1 LQEFAGLGGGL
12 AMAGIVEIAELAGVS
27 PATVSRAL
35 RGLHHVNEKT
45 RAKIVKAALE
55 LDYPLRPELAP
66 PGENGR
72 TNTIGVIAPYLFRWY
87 FAQALAGVEEALREA
102 GMDLLLYNFS
112 QVDTRQRVFLQR
124 KMIDKVDGLIVI
136 SLPPT
141 EDEFHKLLNL
151 GIPLSLLGV
160 TDLRCPSVSID
171 DVKGAEMATEHLVEM
186 GHRDIALMIGQN
198 DLEYDFKVS
207 SQRKEG
213 FLNVIERHCLKFD
226 PRNELLADYDSA
238 TAELVMDEFLT
249 RKKLPTAIFCG
260 SDEMAFGVYKSVLK
274 KGMRVPEDFSI
285 VGYDGHE
292 LTSALNLTTVAQ
304 PVRFLGQLAASQVL
318 SQITKPGTEQ
328 RAMIVPTELVTRGSV
343 KKLN

>member
-1 LQEFAGLGGGL
+1 
-12 AMAGIVEIAELAGVS
+12 MAGIVEIAELAGVS

-45 RAKIVKAALE
+45 RAKIVKAAQE
-55 LDYPLRPELAP
+55 LDYPLRPEVAP
-66 PGENGR
+66 PGEDGR
-72 TNTIGVIAPYLFRWY
+72 TNTIGVIAPFLFRWY

-112 QVDTRQRVFLQR
+112 QIDARQRIFLQR

-141 EDEFHKLLNL
+141 EDEFRRILNL

-160 TDLRCPSVSID
+160 TDSRCPSVSID
-171 DVKGAEMATEHLVEM
+171 DVQGAEIATQHLVDM
-186 GHRDIALMIGQN
+186 GHCDIALMIGQN
-198 DLEYDFKVS
+198 DQKYDFKVS

-213 FLNVIERHCLKFD
+213 FLGVLKENGIEFD

-238 TAELVMDEFLT
+238 TAELVMDDFLR

-260 SDEMAFGVYKSVLK
+260 SDEMAFGVYKSVTK
-274 KGMRVPEDFSI
+274 KGLRIPEDFSI

-292 LTSALNLTTVAQ
+292 LSAALNLTTVAQ

-328 RAMIVPTELVTRGSV
+328 KAMIVPTSLVQRGSV
-343 KKLN
+343 AKLN

>member
-1 LQEFAGLGGGL
+1 
-12 AMAGIVEIAELAGVS
+12 MAGIVEIAELAGVS

-45 RAKIVKAALE
+45 RAKIVKAAQE
-55 LDYPLRPELAP
+55 LDYPLRPEVAP
-66 PGENGR
+66 PGEDGR
-72 TNTIGVIAPYLFRWY
+72 TNTIGVIAPFLFRWY

-112 QVDTRQRVFLQR
+112 QIDARQRIFLQR

-141 EDEFHKLLNL
+141 EDEFRRILNL

-160 TDLRCPSVSID
+160 TDSRCPSISID
-171 DVKGAEMATEHLVEM
+171 DVQGAQIATQHLVDM

-198 DLEYDFKVS
+198 DQKYDFKVS

-213 FLNVIERHCLKFD
+213 FLGVLKDNGIEFD

-238 TAELVMDEFLT
+238 TAELVMDDFLR

-260 SDEMAFGVYKSVLK
+260 SDEMAFGVYKAVIK
-274 KGMRVPEDFSI
+274 KGMRIPEDFSI

-292 LTSALNLTTVAQ
+292 LSAALNLTTVAQ

-328 RAMIVPTELVTRGSV
+328 KAMIVPTSLVQRGSV
-343 KKLN
+343 AKLD

>member
-1 LQEFAGLGGGL
+1 
-12 AMAGIVEIAELAGVS
+12 MAGIVEIAELAGVS

-45 RAKIVKAALE
+45 RAKIVKAAQE
-55 LDYPLRPELAP
+55 LDYPLRPEVAP
-66 PGENGR
+66 PGEDGR
-72 TNTIGVIAPYLFRWY
+72 TNTIGVIAPFLFRWY

-112 QVDTRQRVFLQR
+112 QIDARQRIFLQR

-141 EDEFHKLLNL
+141 EDEFRRILNL

-160 TDLRCPSVSID
+160 TDSRCPSVSID
-171 DVKGAEMATEHLVEM
+171 DVQGAQIATQHLVDM

-198 DLEYDFKVS
+198 DQKYDFKVS

-213 FLNVIERHCLKFD
+213 FLGVLKENGIEFD

-238 TAELVMDEFLT
+238 TAELVMDDFLR

-260 SDEMAFGVYKSVLK
+260 SDEMAFGVYKAVIK
-274 KGMRVPEDFSI
+274 KGMRIPEDFSI

-292 LTSALNLTTVAQ
+292 LSAALNLTTVAQ

-328 RAMIVPTELVTRGSV
+328 KAMIVPTSLVQRGSV
-343 KKLN
+343 AKLN

>member
-1 LQEFAGLGGGL
+1 
-12 AMAGIVEIAELAGVS
+12 MAGIVEIAELAGVS

-45 RAKIVKAALE
+45 RAKIVKAAQE
-55 LDYPLRPELAP
+55 LDYPLRPEVAP
-66 PGENGR
+66 PGEDGR
-72 TNTIGVIAPYLFRWY
+72 TNTIGVIAPFLFRWY

-112 QVDTRQRVFLQR
+112 QIDARQRIFLQR

-141 EDEFHKLLNL
+141 EDEFRRILNL

-160 TDLRCPSVSID
+160 TDSRCPSVSID
-171 DVKGAEMATEHLVEM
+171 DVQGAQIATQHLVDM

-198 DLEYDFKVS
+198 DQKYDFKVS

-213 FLNVIERHCLKFD
+213 FLGVLKDNGIEFD

-238 TAELVMDEFLT
+238 TAELVMDDFLR

-260 SDEMAFGVYKSVLK
+260 SDEMAFGVYKAVIK
-274 KGMRVPEDFSI
+274 KGMRIPEDFSI

-292 LTSALNLTTVAQ
+292 LSAALNLTTVAQ

-328 RAMIVPTELVTRGSV
+328 KAMIVPTSLVQRGSV
-343 KKLN
+343 AKLN

>member
-1 LQEFAGLGGGL
+1 
-12 AMAGIVEIAELAGVS
+12 MAGIVEIAELAGVS

-45 RAKIVKAALE
+45 RAKIVKAAQE
-55 LDYPLRPELAP
+55 LDYPLRPEVAP
-66 PGENGR
+66 PGEDGR
-72 TNTIGVIAPYLFRWY
+72 TNTIGVIAPFLFRWY

-112 QVDTRQRVFLQR
+112 QIDARQRIFLQR

-141 EDEFHKLLNL
+141 EDEFRRILNL

-160 TDLRCPSVSID
+160 TDSRCPSISID
-171 DVKGAEMATEHLVEM
+171 DVQGAQIATQHLVDM

-198 DLEYDFKVS
+198 DQKYDFKVS

-213 FLNVIERHCLKFD
+213 FLGVLKENGIEFD

-238 TAELVMDEFLT
+238 TAELVMDDFLR

-260 SDEMAFGVYKSVLK
+260 SDEMAFGVYKAVIK
-274 KGMRVPEDFSI
+274 KGMRIPEDFSI

-292 LTSALNLTTVAQ
+292 LSAALNLTTVAQ

-328 RAMIVPTELVTRGSV
+328 KAMIVPTSLVQRGSV
-343 KKLN
+343 AKLN

>member
-1 LQEFAGLGGGL
+1 
-12 AMAGIVEIAELAGVS
+12 MAGIVEIAQLAGVS

-112 QVDTRQRVFLQR
+112 QVDRRQQVFLQR

-141 EDEFHKLLNL
+141 EDEFHRLLNL

-171 DVKGAEMATEHLVEM
+171 DVKGAEIATEHLVEM

-213 FLNVIERHCLKFD
+213 FLNVIERHGLKFD

-274 KGMRVPEDFSI
+274 KGMQVPEDFSI

-318 SQITKPGTEQ
+318 AQITKPGTEQ
-328 RAMIVPTELVTRGSV
+328 RAMIVPTELVQRGSV

>member
-1 LQEFAGLGGGL
+1 
-12 AMAGIVEIAELAGVS
+12 MAGIVEIAELAGVS

-35 RGLHHVNEKT
+35 RGLQHVNEKT

-87 FAQALAGVEEALREA
+87 FSHALAGVEEALREA

-112 QVDTRQRVFLQR
+112 QVDRRQQVFLQR

-141 EDEFHKLLNL
+141 EDEFHRLLNL

-171 DVKGAEMATEHLVEM
+171 DVKGAEIATEHLVEM

-213 FLNVIERHCLKFD
+213 FLNVLKRHGLKFD

-238 TAELVMDEFLT
+238 TAELVMDDFLT

-328 RAMIVPTELVTRGSV
+328 RAMIVPTELVQRGSV

>member
-1 LQEFAGLGGGL
+1 
-12 AMAGIVEIAELAGVS
+12 MAGIVEIAELAGVS

-45 RAKIVKAALE
+45 RAKIIKAAQE
-55 LDYPLRPELAP
+55 LDYPLRPEVAP
-66 PGENGR
+66 PGEDGR
-72 TNTIGVIAPYLFRWY
+72 TNTIGVIAPFLFRWY

-112 QVDTRQRVFLQR
+112 QIDARQRIFLQR

-141 EDEFHKLLNL
+141 EDEFRRILNL

-160 TDLRCPSVSID
+160 TDSRCPSVSID
-171 DVKGAEMATEHLVEM
+171 DVQGAQIATQHLVDM

-198 DLEYDFKVS
+198 DQKYDFKVS

-213 FLNVIERHCLKFD
+213 FLGVLKDNGIEFD

-238 TAELVMDEFLT
+238 TAELVMDDFLR
-249 RKKLPTAIFCG
+249 RKKLPTAIFCS
-260 SDEMAFGVYKSVLK
+260 SDEMAFGVYKSLTK
-274 KGMRVPEDFSI
+274 KGMRIPDDFSI

-292 LTSALNLTTVAQ
+292 LSAALNLTTVVQ

-318 SQITKPGTEQ
+318 AQITKPGTEQ
-328 RAMIVPTELVTRGSV
+328 KAMIVPTSLVQRGSV
-343 KKLN
+343 AKLN

>member
-1 LQEFAGLGGGL
+1 
-12 AMAGIVEIAELAGVS
+12 MAGIVEIAELAGVS

-45 RAKIVKAALE
+45 RAKIVKAAQE
-55 LDYPLRPELAP
+55 LDYPLRPEVAP
-66 PGENGR
+66 PGEDGR
-72 TNTIGVIAPYLFRWY
+72 TNTIGVIAPFLFRWY

-112 QVDTRQRVFLQR
+112 QIDARQRIFLQR

-141 EDEFHKLLNL
+141 EDEFRRILNL

-160 TDLRCPSVSID
+160 TDSRCPSVSID
-171 DVKGAEMATEHLVEM
+171 DVQGAQIATQHLVDM

-198 DLEYDFKVS
+198 DQKYDFKVS

-213 FLNVIERHCLKFD
+213 FLGVLNENGIEFD

-238 TAELVMDEFLT
+238 TAELVMDDFLR

-260 SDEMAFGVYKSVLK
+260 SDEMAFGVYKSVTK
-274 KGMRVPEDFSI
+274 KGMRIPEDFSI

-292 LTSALNLTTVAQ
+292 LASALNLTTVVQ

-328 RAMIVPTELVTRGSV
+328 KAMIVPTSLVQRGSV
-343 KKLN
+343 AKLD

>member
-1 LQEFAGLGGGL
+1 
-12 AMAGIVEIAELAGVS
+12 MAGIVEIAELAGVS

-45 RAKIVKAALE
+45 RAKIVKAAQE
-55 LDYPLRPELAP
+55 LDYPLRPEVAP
-66 PGENGR
+66 PGEDGR
-72 TNTIGVIAPYLFRWY
+72 TNTIGVIAPFLFRWY

-112 QVDTRQRVFLQR
+112 QIDARQRIFLQR

-141 EDEFHKLLNL
+141 EDEFRRILNL

-160 TDLRCPSVSID
+160 TDSRCPSVSID
-171 DVKGAEMATEHLVEM
+171 DVQGAQIATQHLVDM

-198 DLEYDFKVS
+198 DQKYDFKVS

-213 FLNVIERHCLKFD
+213 FLGVLKDNGIEFD

-238 TAELVMDEFLT
+238 TAELVMDDFLR
-249 RKKLPTAIFCG
+249 RKKLPTAIFCS
-260 SDEMAFGVYKSVLK
+260 SDEMAFGVYKSLTK
-274 KGMRVPEDFSI
+274 KGMRIPDDFSI

-292 LTSALNLTTVAQ
+292 LSAALNLTTVVQ

-318 SQITKPGTEQ
+318 AQITKPGTEQ
-328 RAMIVPTELVTRGSV
+328 KAMIVPTSLVQRGSV
-343 KKLN
+343 AKLN

>member
-1 LQEFAGLGGGL
+1 
-12 AMAGIVEIAELAGVS
+12 MAGIVEIAELAGVS

-45 RAKIVKAALE
+45 RAKIVKAAQE
-55 LDYPLRPELAP
+55 LDYPLRPEVAP
-66 PGENGR
+66 PGEDGR
-72 TNTIGVIAPYLFRWY
+72 TNTIGVIAPFLFRWY

-112 QVDTRQRVFLQR
+112 QIDARQRIFLQR

-141 EDEFHKLLNL
+141 EDEFRRILNL

-160 TDLRCPSVSID
+160 TDSRCPSVSID
-171 DVKGAEMATEHLVEM
+171 DVQGAQIATQHLVDM

-198 DLEYDFKVS
+198 DQKYDFKVS

-213 FLNVIERHCLKFD
+213 FLGVLKENGIEFD

-238 TAELVMDEFLT
+238 TAELVMDDFLR

-260 SDEMAFGVYKSVLK
+260 SDEMAFGVYKAVIK
-274 KGMRVPEDFSI
+274 KGMRIPEDFSI

-292 LTSALNLTTVAQ
+292 LSAALNLTTVAQ

-328 RAMIVPTELVTRGSV
+328 KAMIVPTSLVQRGSV
-343 KKLN
+343 ANLN

>member
-1 LQEFAGLGGGL
+1 
-12 AMAGIVEIAELAGVS
+12 MAGIVEIAELAGVS

-35 RGLHHVNEKT
+35 RGLQHVNEKT

-55 LDYPLRPELAP
+55 LDYPLRPEFAP

-87 FAQALAGVEEALREA
+87 FSHALAGVEEALREA

-112 QVDTRQRVFLQR
+112 QVDRRQQVFLQR

-141 EDEFHKLLNL
+141 EDEFHRLLNL

-171 DVKGAEMATEHLVEM
+171 DVKGAEIATEHLVEM

-213 FLNVIERHCLKFD
+213 FLNVLKRHGLKFD

-238 TAELVMDEFLT
+238 TAELVMDDFLT

-328 RAMIVPTELVTRGSV
+328 RAMIVPTELVQRGSV

>member
-1 LQEFAGLGGGL
+1 
-12 AMAGIVEIAELAGVS
+12 MSGIVEIAERAGVS

-45 RAKIVKAALE
+45 RAKIVKAAQE
-55 LDYPLRPELAP
+55 LDYPLRPEVAP
-66 PGENGR
+66 PGEDGR
-72 TNTIGVIAPYLFRWY
+72 TNTIGVIAPFLFRWY

-112 QVDTRQRVFLQR
+112 QVDARQRIFLQR
-124 KMIDKVDGLIVI
+124 KMIGKVDGLIVI

-141 EDEFHKLLNL
+141 EDEFRKILNL

-160 TDLRCPSVSID
+160 TDSRCPSVSID
-171 DVKGAEMATEHLVEM
+171 DVQGAQIATQHLVDM

-198 DLEYDFKVS
+198 DQKYDFKVS

-213 FLNVIERHCLKFD
+213 FLGVLNENGIEFD

-238 TAELVMDEFLT
+238 TAELVMDDFLR

-260 SDEMAFGVYKSVLK
+260 SDEMAFGVYKAVIK
-274 KGMRVPEDFSI
+274 KGMQIPEDFSI

-292 LTSALNLTTVAQ
+292 LSAALNLTTVAQ

-328 RAMIVPTELVTRGSV
+328 RAMIVPTSLVQRGSV
-343 KKLN
+343 AKLN